1 MSFACCLYPII
12 FYLYVVIYHSYVSH
26 MYSYMIRMQLVCT
39 HMSLIC
45 TRKSSVCH
53 SYVLVCHL
61 CVTCMYPYA
70 IRMLLVCARMS
81 SVCHSYVLV
90 CHAYVTRMYSYV
102 VWPWIFFSVWLFKV
116 FNIFLVL
123 IILHCLKTCSYIFDF
138 ICLSLKRE
146 IFKFTAQS
154 CRARVGG
161 GAEEQGQGEPVP
173 LFPAISSGKIFFF
186 HRTLEIKKFLHVN
199 NMLDLIVYLLN
210 ET

>member
-26 MYSYMIRMQLVCT
+26 MYSYMIRMQL
-39 HMSLIC
+39 
-45 TRKSSVCH
+45 
-53 SYVLVCHL
+53 
-61 CVTCMYPYA
+61 
-70 IRMLLVCARMS
+70 
-81 SVCHSYVLV
+81 VCHSYVLV

-146 IFKFTAQS
+146 IFKFMAQG

-161 GAEEQGQGEPVP
+161 GEGQGQGEPVP

-210 ET
+210 EWKSEKHKT

>member
-45 TRKSSVCH
+45 TRK
-53 SYVLVCHL
+53 
-61 CVTCMYPYA
+61 
-70 IRMLLVCARMS
+70 S

-146 IFKFTAQS
+146 IFKFMAQG

-161 GAEEQGQGEPVP
+161 GRSRGKGNQSP
-173 LFPAISSGKIFFF
+173 SSPQYPQAKYFFSIEHWKSKNF
-186 HRTLEIKKFLHVN
+186 YMWITC
-199 NMLDLIVYLLN
+199 
-210 ET
+210 